1 MAIGRSG
8 RRGARAGSI
17 AGADRYL
24 ITFPT
29 EGLVPVVPVEHLE
42 RGRGPTPRRGSHPSF
57 PEWDLLEFQLGKV
70 YLHCIYNMYAG

>member
-17 AGADRYL
+17 AGADWYL

-29 EGLVPVVPVEHLE
+29 EGLVAVVPAEHLGARTRPDAE
-42 RGRGPTPRRGSHPSF
+42 EGLRPLAAKF
-57 PEWDLLEFQLGKV
+57 VVFD
-70 YLHCIYNMYAG
+70 

>member
-17 AGADRYL
+17 AGADWYL

-70 YLHCIYNMYAG
+70 KIVGPRAGPVI